1 MSKDQNDDMVT
12 RGLKAGAGGAL
23 GVMGVILAISIGL
36 GLLSMLACGGCG
48 ALFLSNMKHSLHEQQ
63 QLQKAAPAK
72 K

>member
-1 MSKDQNDDMVT
+1 
-12 RGLKAGAGGAL
+12 
-23 GVMGVILAISIGL
+23 MGVILAISIGL